1 MNQEFSFQWGR
12 GGCQRQN
19 RLGMEWESTPGN
31 FAWGESV
38 ETRGGLEMEAIVTF
52 WVFPEG
58 DFAAWRVLV
67 GTAITD
73 HYQGYI
79 DLVEELEEECRLQGG
94 TPVRVHF
101 SLAEMV
107 TTLAAND
114 WANTPDNRAAVVG
127 LKHLEEYPS
136 E

>member
-1 MNQEFSFQWGR
+1 
-12 GGCQRQN
+12 
-19 RLGMEWESTPGN
+19 
-31 FAWGESV
+31 
-38 ETRGGLEMEAIVTF
+38 MEAIVTL

-67 GTAITD
+67 GSSITQD
-73 HYQGYI
+73 YQEYM
-79 DLVEELEEECRLQGG
+79 DLIEGVEEECRLQGG

-114 WANTPDNRAAVVG
+114 WGNTPDNRAAVVG
-127 LKHLEEYPS
+127 LKHLEEYPN